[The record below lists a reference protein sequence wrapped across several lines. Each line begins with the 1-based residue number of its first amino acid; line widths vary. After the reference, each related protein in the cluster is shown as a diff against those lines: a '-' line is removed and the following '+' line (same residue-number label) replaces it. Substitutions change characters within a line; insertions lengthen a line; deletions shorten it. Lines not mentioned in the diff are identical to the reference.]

1 MDENT
6 MKKERSRMI
15 SPTSCRQSPDIDAGW
30 AWIIAVASLFA
41 SAISSGVYFT
51 FSMYFPI
58 LLHEFQASRAATA
71 WVGSLNNGIYML
83 AGPIATFFI
92 RRIGCRWTVMIG
104 GLTSMIGLALSS
116 LAPSL
121 TMLFF
126 TYGGITAFGLCLNY
140 TSWIVAISDSFN
152 KKHAIAFSLSQS
164 GVGLGIFIFGPLFSY
179 LITVYGWR
187 GALLITGACTL
198 QLTCLGAL
206 IFPSRRPKQIE
217 ITQFESHP
225 LTKEA
230 KCTDEEIKEILRN
243 LNSGDSESIVEVVQP
258 SVTPISSSKWM
269 NHCTAVLHLSCFLW
283 SVATSI
289 PYILL
294 ADYARSL
301 DLMEYYIIMLSTMGI
316 GDLIC
321 RLVIGPLITIWKC
334 DVTKLYAISQLACA
348 ISIASFPLVVNGIQ
362 MIIQGF
368 LFSVTFGCQCL
379 FLALVPRALFGSENL
394 NRIFGVTM
402 FFGGIGILIG
412 PPIAGLVVDITPDRS
427 YWLAFVFAAVMEL
440 LAAMA
445 TIGALFFANRK

>member
-1 MDENT
+1 
-6 MKKERSRMI
+6 MKKEKLCAI
-15 SPTSCRQSPDIDAGW
+15 SPTSRSPDIDAGW
-30 AWIIAVASLFA
+30 AWIIAVAALFA

-58 LLHEFQASRAATA
+58 LLNEFQASRAATA

-83 AGPIATFFI
+83 AGPIATFSI

-104 GLTSMIGLALSS
+104 GMTSMIGLALSS
-116 LAPSL
+116 VAPSL

-164 GVGLGIFIFGPLFSY
+164 GVGLGIFIFGPLFSF
-179 LITVYGWR
+179 LITEFGWR

-206 IFPSRRPKQIE
+206 IFPLRNPKEIE
-217 ITQFESHP
+217 ITNLESHP

-230 KCTDEEIKEILRN
+230 KCTDEEIKEILHN
-243 LNSGDSESIVEVVQP
+243 LNSEVAAVVDEP
-258 SVTPISSSKWM
+258 TTASKWK
-269 NHCTAVLHLSCFLW
+269 NHCATMLHLSCFFCN
-283 SVATSI
+283 S
-289 PYILL
+289 PFY
-294 ADYARSL
+294 R
-301 DLMEYYIIMLSTMGI
+301 YYIIMLSTMGI

-321 RLVIGPLITIWKC
+321 RLVIGPLITVWKL
-334 DVTKLYAISQLACA
+334 DVTKLYAISQIACA
-348 ISIASFPLVVNGIQ
+348 ITIASFPTVVNGVQ

-368 LFSVTFGCQCL
+368 LFSVTFGS
-379 FLALVPRALFGSENL
+379 LVPRAIFGSENL
-394 NRIFGVTM
+394 NRIFGVSM

-412 PPIAGLVVDITPDRS
+412 PPIAGLIVDITPGRS
-427 YWLAFVFAAVMEL
+427 YWLAFVFASVMEL
-440 LAAMA
+440 LSAIA